1 MLDGTKGVQSKSWK
15 SIPITLPFLFIAGP
29 PIAAYKETTCYTAK
43 KQCLSIR

>member
-29 PIAAYKETTCYTAK
+29 PTAAYKETTLLYCEK
-43 KQCLSIR
+43 KKFIY